1 MCKPMKL
8 EPDPKTTYITQDDR
22 CYYFLNY
29 LPGEGYSA
37 SKGNDLILNFK
48 KDIRYKDT
56 NSWGYKILAIKQFAN
71 MLHGALGGRICT
83 IIPMPTSK
91 PRGSQNFDDRLDQT
105 AAMLGQISTNYDIQL
120 CLDVKEECPAAHR
133 GGERS
138 PDALL
143 QNIILTPPLSPPKN
157 NIILI
162 DDVLTSGG
170 HFKAAKAA
178 ILAKYPEADVIGFF
192 LGKTIYIE
200 PVVPAIDDYDDGD
213 AAPF

>member
-1 MCKPMKL
+1 MCKPTKL
-8 EPDPKTTYITQDDR
+8 EPDLKTTYITQDDI
-22 CYYFLNY
+22 CYYFLDY
-29 LPGEGYSA
+29 LPGGGYSA
-37 SKGNDLILNFK
+37 SKSNGLILNFK
-48 KDIRYKDT
+48 KDIRYKDG
-56 NSWGYKILAIKQFAN
+56 NYWGYKISAIKQFAS
-71 MLHGALGGRICT
+71 MLHGALGEHVCT

-105 AAMLGQISTNYDIQL
+105 AVMLGKISANYDIQL
-120 CLDVKEECPAAHR
+120 CLDVKEECPAAHI

-143 QNIILTPPLSPPKN
+143 QNIILTPPSSPPKN

-178 ILAKYPEADVIGFF
+178 ILAKYPDANVIGFF
-192 LGKTIYIE
+192 LGKTLYVEEDI
-200 PVVPAIDDYDDGD
+200 VPPIDISNIIINTN
-213 AAPF
+213 

>member
-1 MCKPMKL
+1 MKL
-8 EPDPKTTYITQDDR
+8 VPDPKTTYITQDDI
-22 CYYFLNY
+22 CYYFLDY
-29 LPGEGYSA
+29 LSGGGYSA
-37 SKGNDLILNFK
+37 SKDNDLIFNFK
-48 KDIRYKDT
+48 KDIRYKNT
-56 NSWGYKILAIKQFAN
+56 NSWAYKMSAVKQFAD
-71 MLHGALGGRICT
+71 MLHGALGGRVCT

-91 PRGSQNFDDRLDQT
+91 PRGSQNFDDRLDQV
-105 AAMLGQISTNYDIQL
+105 ALMLGGMSANYDIQL
-120 CLDVKEECPAAHR
+120 CLNVKEECPAAHR

-143 QNIILTPPLSPPKN
+143 QNIILTPPSSSPKN

-178 ILAKYPEADVIGFF
+178 ILAKYPDVNVIGFF

-213 AAPF
+213 ATPF

>member
-1 MCKPMKL
+1 MKL
-8 EPDPKTTYITQDDR
+8 VPDRKTTYITQDDI
-22 CYYFLNY
+22 CYYFLDY
-29 LPGEGYSA
+29 LSGGGYSA
-37 SKGNDLILNFK
+37 SKDNDLIFNFK
-48 KDIRYKDT
+48 KDIRYKNT
-56 NSWGYKILAIKQFAN
+56 NSWAYKMSAVKQFAD
-71 MLHGALGGRICT
+71 MLHGALGGRVCT

-91 PRGSQNFDDRLDQT
+91 PRGSQNFDDRLDQV
-105 AAMLGQISTNYDIQL
+105 ALMLGKISANYDIQL
-120 CLDVKEECPAAHR
+120 CLDVKEEYPAAHR

-143 QNIILTPPLSPPKN
+143 QNIILTPPSSSPKN

-178 ILAKYPEADVIGFF
+178 ILAKYPDANVIGFF

-213 AAPF
+213 ATPF